1 MARQNLFGFGQIDP
15 FEDMQRLQDEVNRL
29 FSSRAAATP
38 YRSPGGYP
46 AINAFANEGA
56 IAITAELPGVR
67 AEDLDISVFRDTLT
81 LRGVRPAPEEA
92 KAYHRRE
99 RRHGEFVRTVNLP
112 FRVDPDRVEASMT
125 DGVLRLSLYR
135 PHEDQPRRIRVKAG

>member
-92 KAYHRRE
+92 KAHHRRE

-135 PHEDQPRRIRVKAG
+135 PHEDQPRRIRVKTG